1 MLFILNKLVKSRR
14 TASAL
19 VLAIGA
25 LLGACSGPETTSQI
39 GVYSG
44 RHYNTDKDLYAR
56 FTEATG
62 IQVKLL
68 EAKDDAL
75 IERLNTEGDDSPADV
90 LILADVARLDRA
102 AGMNL
107 FQTVDSDAL
116 NQAVPRD
123 LRDSEGRWFGLTRRL
138 RAPMFNADR
147 VNAEQVSSYGALAD
161 PSLKGKLCLRNRRS
175 VYNQSLVA
183 FMLDEQGQAATEDWI
198 KGMVNN
204 LAEPVFSSDTPMIRA
219 VAQGQCGVALANSY
233 YLGRMQAG
241 DKGEADRTL
250 SGKVTVRWPDPVHVN
265 ITGGGVATL
274 SVASNYTGDTNVNLG
289 GLNIASTL
297 TSDVIL
303 ANGSTVS
310 GSGASTGS
318 ISGDG
323 MVAPGNSPGILEFA
337 SLDASAG
344 TDFSFEF
351 TAADPDYSD
360 ATASVNDVLRLSDGT
375 TPFTTALTSS
385 STVNIYLN
393 VDSYTFGDEF
403 RGGFFT
409 DIQSDFITS
418 IQDATFAYYLKD
430 AAGSVI
436 YNGVNYRNVTGAP
449 GDWVL
454 TTVPAT
460 ANFAGGTVN
469 GQVLQVVPEPSSFAL
484 LGFGVAGLAA
494 AGYRRRKAAA
504 AKAAAQI
511 AA

>member
-1 MLFILNKLVKSRR
+1 MLFILNKLVKLRR
-14 TASAL
+14 TVSAL

-25 LLGACSGPETTSQI
+25 LLGACSGPETTTQI

-147 VNAEQVSSYGALAD
+147 VNAEQVSSYGVLAD

-265 ITGGGVATL
+265 ITGGGVTRASRNPEAAQRLLEFL
-274 SVASNYTGDTNVNLG
+274 SSDQAQGGYAAANHEYPLKGIGEDPVLQAWGHFNQAKVSAERLG
-289 GLNIASTL
+289 ELNAQAL
-297 TSDVIL
+297 EL
-303 ANGSTVS
+303 MAANGW
-310 GSGASTGS
+310 
-318 ISGDG
+318 
-323 MVAPGNSPGILEFA
+323 
-337 SLDASAG
+337 
-344 TDFSFEF
+344 
-351 TAADPDYSD
+351 
-360 ATASVNDVLRLSDGT
+360 
-375 TPFTTALTSS
+375 
-385 STVNIYLN
+385 
-393 VDSYTFGDEF
+393 
-403 RGGFFT
+403 
-409 DIQSDFITS
+409 Q
-418 IQDATFAYYLKD
+418 
-430 AAGSVI
+430 
-436 YNGVNYRNVTGAP
+436 
-449 GDWVL
+449 
-454 TTVPAT
+454 
-460 ANFAGGTVN
+460 
-469 GQVLQVVPEPSSFAL
+469 
-484 LGFGVAGLAA
+484 
-494 AGYRRRKAAA
+494 
-504 AKAAAQI
+504 
-511 AA
+511 